1 MEAKPSSL
9 GKRNGLELDK
19 LNEALN
25 LVRTTKISINRLF
38 NELEGVISTTKL
50 DIMELREQQ
59 AFLEDEKI
67 RLQNKAKE
75 QQRAISGLTQ
85 EQHQLLEEY
94 ANVKLE
100 LEKLTKLASGD
111 ENVSIQD
118 MRATLSIYTSLF
130 REVYSTEAHFKIL
143 LLLHGESGEMTVEQL
158 KNASGIGGAV
168 ILRACHD
175 LHKANLIQF
184 DFDLKKATLVKRL
197 FPERKKK

>member
-1 MEAKPSSL
+1 MEAQPSSP

>member
-143 LLLHGESGEMTVEQL
+143 LLLHGESGEMT
-158 KNASGIGGAV
+158 
-168 ILRACHD
+168 
-175 LHKANLIQF
+175 
-184 DFDLKKATLVKRL
+184 
-197 FPERKKK
+197 